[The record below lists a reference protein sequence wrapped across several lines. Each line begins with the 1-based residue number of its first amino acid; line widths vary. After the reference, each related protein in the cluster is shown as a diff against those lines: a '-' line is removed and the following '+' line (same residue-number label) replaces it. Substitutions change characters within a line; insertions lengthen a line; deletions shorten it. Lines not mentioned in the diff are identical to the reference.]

1 MMDHLRLAAFWKRWS
16 LVSGAA
22 CIGLMAS
29 PMQVMSQEEAQAE
42 APAVAAQPAYDTRPI
57 DEAFQNERAVR
68 DFQKSK
74 KEMLRGEAE
83 YNADQIRQ
91 YYQQYLFPKM
101 VQVDHPEEINL
112 VRAEIFDDLFQ
123 MRTPQ
128 TRAEDRAAHVKM
140 VADLMTGIIERGNF
154 HPSAK
159 VNAALILGSLDSE
172 FATTKTPPVPYK
184 AALGPLVRLVQ
195 NPPSD
200 GLLVAA
206 LQGLERHASVS
217 AVRWDDRTRSS
228 MTNVI
233 VKVLTAPPPVRRS
246 VAAHSYIQR
255 KCLQLLSHYSSPEH
269 TAAKEFVLKATTDPK
284 ADPMLRLA
292 CVKLASNTFGDMPI
306 DADQASKGMSGTVEL
321 TWSQTRQWIAAVKSQ
336 LQKPGEGSLGGLGGM
351 GGLGGPGLGG
361 PGIGGGSAGMDGG
374 GGGYEGLAG
383 GGGRGGD
390 AGSSKKEYPID
401 TQPPEVRILR
411 RHLNQILEFVHL
423 GMDGK
428 PKGEGE
434 ESPDSGFLAALKDH
448 ETKAQAQEVLQ
459 RIAELQEAV
468 NSDKIK
474 DMESLRK
481 ATETKI
487 RNFGKMAAEYPGV
500 EELVGD
506 EPPVEEDSAP
516 AAEAPEGSAGGEN
529 AAAGGDASAPADGG
543 EAPADGAASGEEP
556 PAGEQQGNQKP
567 GDEGQAG
574 DQGQAGDGKTDGQAG
589 QGAAGGNGN

>member
-16 LVSGAA
+16 LASGVA

-29 PMQVMSQEEAQAE
+29 PMQVMSQEEAQPE
-42 APAVAAQPAYDTRPI
+42 APAAAAPPAYDTRPI
-57 DEAFQNERAVR
+57 GEAFQNERAVR
-68 DFQKSK
+68 DFQKTK

-101 VQVDHPEEINL
+101 VQVDHLEEINL
-112 VRAEIFDDLFQ
+112 VRTEIFDDLFQ

-172 FATTKTPPVPYK
+172 FATTKTPPVPYR

-217 AVRWDDRTRSS
+217 AVRWDERTRSN

-269 TAAKEFVLKATTDPK
+269 AAAKDFVLRATTDTK

-292 CVKLASNTFGDMPI
+292 CVKLISNSFGDMPI
-306 DADQASKGMSGTVEL
+306 DADQAAKGMSGAVEL
-321 TWSQTRQWIAAVKSQ
+321 TWSQTRQWIAALKSQ

-361 PGIGGGSAGMDGG
+361 PGIGGGGSAGMDGG
-374 GGGYEGLAG
+374 YEGMAG
-383 GGGRGGD
+383 GGGRAGD

-434 ESPDSGFLAALKDH
+434 ESPAIGLLAALKDH

-459 RIAELQEAV
+459 RIGELQEAV

-506 EPPVEEDSAP
+506 EPPVEEDSAAP
-516 AAEAPEGSAGGEN
+516 ADAPEAPEGNAGGEN
-529 AAAGGDASAPADGG
+529 AAAPGDASAPAEGG
-543 EAPADGAASGEEP
+543 EAPADGAASGEAP
-556 PAGEQQGNQKP
+556 PAGEQQG
-567 GDEGQAG
+567 GQPPG
-574 DQGQAGDGKTDGQAG
+574 DQGQPGDGKNDGQAG

>member
-1 MMDHLRLAAFWKRWS
+1 MMDPLRLAAFWKRWS
-16 LVSGAA
+16 LASGVA

-29 PMQVMSQEEAQAE
+29 PLQLNAQEEAQSE
-42 APAVAAQPAYDTRPI
+42 APAAAAQPAYDTRPI
-57 DEAFQNERAVR
+57 GEAFQNERAVR
-68 DFQKSK
+68 DFQKTK
-74 KEMLRGEAE
+74 KEMLRGEGE
-83 YNADQIRQ
+83 FNADQIRQ

-128 TRAEDRAAHVKM
+128 TRAEDRAVHVKM

-154 HPSAK
+154 HPAAK

-172 FATTKTPPVPYK
+172 FATTKTPPVPYR

-217 AVRWDDRTRSS
+217 AVRWDDRTRSNMS
-228 MTNVI
+228 NVI
-233 VKVLTAPPPVRRS
+233 VKVLTSQPPARRS

-269 TAAKEFVLKATTDPK
+269 AAAKDFVLNATTDPK

-292 CVKLASNTFGDMPI
+292 CVKLISNSFGDMPI
-306 DADQASKGMSGTVEL
+306 DTDQASKGMSGAVEL

-361 PGIGGGSAGMDGG
+361 PGVGGGSAGLDGG
-374 GGGYEGLAG
+374 GGGYEGMAG

-390 AGSSKKEYPID
+390 GGSSKKEYPID

-411 RHLNQILEFVHL
+411 RQLNQILEFVHL

-434 ESPDSGFLAALKDH
+434 ESPASGFLAALKDH

-506 EPPVEEDSAP
+506 EQPVEEDSAAP
-516 AAEAPEGSAGGEN
+516 ADAPEAPEGNAGGEN
-529 AAAGGDASAPADGG
+529 AAAGGDASAPAEGG
-543 EAPADGAASGEEP
+543 EAPAEGAAGGEQP
-556 PAGEQQGNQKP
+556 PAGEQQGSQQP
-567 GDEGQAG
+567 G
-574 DQGQAGDGKTDGQAG
+574 DQGQPGDGKKDGDPG